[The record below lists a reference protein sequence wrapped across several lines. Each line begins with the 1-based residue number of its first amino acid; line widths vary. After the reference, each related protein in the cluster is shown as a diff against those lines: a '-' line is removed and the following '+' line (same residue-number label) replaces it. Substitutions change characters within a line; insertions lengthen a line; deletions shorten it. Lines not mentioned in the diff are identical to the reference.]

1 MIQRSL
7 VLATLAAA
15 VLLAACSEGASSGLD
30 SRYAVERPVRVV
42 LIVNETDINIA
53 TSIEGVVLVTGT
65 FDSDRYEHNVTFDG
79 AVVRVHVQRKR
90 SLLSL
95 VRTGGAEVRVRVPA
109 GTEFEVVA
117 TDSNITVEAGPIGGG
132 LIETTNGAVTV
143 QGGDGDL
150 SVRNKNGSVT
160 VSDQRGALDIETSAA
175 MVSVVD
181 HVGAPVK
188 ILTDNAS
195 IDFHGEIGEGGESE
209 MTTTNGS
216 IILNLAGQPS
226 IALDAVAENGS
237 VRSQFAILD
246 GERGPAAISGR
257 IAGGVSMLRLRT
269 TNGLI
274 DVKSAELQ

>member
-1 MIQRSL
+1 MQRLPVL
-7 VLATLAAA
+7 VALTAA

-30 SRYAVERPVRVV
+30 SRYAVDRPVRVV
-42 LIVNETDINIA
+42 LIVDESDINIA

-79 AVVRVHVQRKR
+79 AVVRVRVQRKR

-117 TDSNITVEAGPIGGG
+117 TDSNVTVEAGPIGGG
-132 LIETTNGAVTV
+132 SIETTNGIVSV
-143 QGGDGDL
+143 RGGNGDL
-150 SVRNKNGSVT
+150 RVRNNKGSVM
-160 VSDQRGALDIETSAA
+160 VSDQHGALDVETIAA
-175 MVSVVD
+175 AVSVVD
-181 HVGAPVK
+181 HVGGPVK

-195 IDFHGEIGEGGESE
+195 IDFHGEIGEDGESE
-209 MTTTNGS
+209 MATTNGA

-246 GERGPAAISGR
+246 GSRGPAAINGR
-257 IAGGVSMLRLRT
+257 IAGGASPLRLRT